1 MIRNYLKIAFRNI
14 SKHKLHSFIN
24 IFGLAVGLTATFL
37 IFSYV
42 RHELSYDHFHRDA
55 DHIYRFIQKLSRE
68 GESGSNYPININA
81 VGPEVKEQFP
91 QVQNFVRIKTGG
103 ETYVEHE
110 KERYTGISMVYADS
124 SFFTLFDYGLTVG
137 DPRQVL
143 TDPKGAVISRRLAEK
158 MFSNQD
164 PRGEMIRVAQEEYR
178 VTGVMEEFPATSHIQ
193 YEMVLAL
200 EGMPLFGQMGSLEY
214 PTYIRIS
221 PESDSPELR
230 KDIAGLSSRLIGER
244 FMNSGYNVESKLQR
258 LTDIHL
264 RSGMLQHDYGTGG
277 DIRHVYMY
285 LFLALLI
292 LVVAV
297 INYLNLFTARAGYR
311 TKEVGL
317 RKVVGASRRELIKQF
332 LGESLLTTLLAFVI
346 ALAAVELL
354 IDDFGHLLGRDLSTG
369 FFSHPGQFFI
379 VLGITVV
386 VGVLAG
392 YYPAF
397 YLSKYNVIRI
407 FRGGQASGKGKG
419 TFTVSLVVA
428 QFAIAIFLISAV
440 IIFNRQIGFMK
451 NQNLGFN
458 KDHVLVVRG
467 LTEPLKN
474 NYPVIEEELKA
485 NPNIQHVTSSQT
497 VPGMMGRSG
506 QSVWKLGTHRSSGI
520 AIKENRVNFGY
531 VETMGLH
538 LKEGRSFSK
547 EYGSESESFII
558 NEKAAEKLGLED
570 PVGQRLDMGFLQGTI
585 IGVVEDY
592 HFASLKY
599 QVEPVLLTN
608 YQQTRNKS
616 HVAMRIQP
624 SDMRETIDYVEN
636 TLQQVDGDYALNYFF
651 LDNQFNRLYQEEERS
666 STLVGFATLLAIII
680 AFLGLF
686 ALTSFSIM
694 KRTREIGI
702 RKAMGASHN
711 SILRLFTLGMLKWI
725 GVASLIA
732 FPLILYFMNS
742 WLNDFSSRIEI
753 QPWML
758 LISAIGAALVA
769 LMTTS
774 TLTLRAASVNPADT
788 LRDE

>member
-42 RHELSYDHFHRDA
+42 RHELSYDQFHRDA
-55 DHIYRFIQKLSRE
+55 DHIYRFIQKLSRA
-68 GESGSNYPININA
+68 GEPGSNYPININT

-91 QVQNFVRIKTGG
+91 QVEDFVRIKTGG

-124 SFFTLFDYGLTVG
+124 SFFTMFDYGLTLG
-137 DPRQVL
+137 NPRQVL
-143 TDPKGAVISRRLAEK
+143 TDPKGAVISSQLAEK
-158 MFSNQD
+158 MFSGGD

-178 VTGVMEEFPATSHIQ
+178 ITGVMDEFPATSHIQ
-193 YEMVLAL
+193 YEMVLSL
-200 EGMPLFGQMGSLEY
+200 QGMPLFGKMGSLEY

-221 PESDSPELR
+221 PEADRPELR
-230 KDIAGLSSRLIGER
+230 EDIAGLSSQMISER
-244 FMNSGYNVESKLQR
+244 FKNSGYNVESKLQR

-264 RSGMLQHDYGTGG
+264 RSGMLQHDYGSAG
-277 DIRHVYMY
+277 DIQHVYMY

-354 IDDFGHLLGRDLSTG
+354 IDDFGHLLGRDLSSG
-369 FFSHPGQFFI
+369 FFTHPGQFFLI
-379 VLGITVV
+379 LGITVL

-397 YLSKYNVIRI
+397 YLSKYNVIRA
-407 FRGGQASGKGKG
+407 FRGGQQSGKGKG

-428 QFAIAIFLISAV
+428 QFVIAIFLISAV

-451 NQNLGFN
+451 NQNPGFN
-458 KDHVLVVRG
+458 KNHVLVVRG

-474 NYPVIEEELKA
+474 NYSVLEEELKS

-497 VPGMMGRSG
+497 VPGMTGRSG
-506 QSVWKLGTHRSSGI
+506 QTVWKLGSHMSSGI
-520 AIKENRVNFGY
+520 AIKENRVNFDY

-547 EYGSESESFII
+547 EHGSESESFMI
-558 NEKAAEKLGLED
+558 NEKAAEQLGLDD

-599 QVEPVLLTN
+599 DVEPVLLTN
-608 YQQTRNKS
+608 YQQIRNKR
-616 HVAMRIQP
+616 HIAMRIRP
-624 SDMRETIDYVEN
+624 SNISETIDYIEK
-636 TLQQVDGDYALNYFF
+636 TFRDLDGDYALNYFF
-651 LDNQFNRLYQEEERS
+651 LDDHFNRLYQAEERS
-666 STLVGFATLLAIII
+666 STLVGFATLLAIVI

-702 RKAMGASHN
+702 RKAMGASHD
-711 SILRLFTLGMLKWI
+711 SILRLFTLGMLKWV
-725 GVASLIA
+725 GLASLIA
-732 FPLILYFMNS
+732 FPLIIYFMDT
-742 WLNDFSSRIEI
+742 WLSDFSSRIEI
-753 QPWML
+753 EPWML
-758 LISAIGAALVA
+758 LISAIGAAVVA

-774 TLTLRAASVNPADT
+774 TLTMRAAGINPADT